1 MAYTTSRLNTAWA
14 AISFC
19 RNLRCDSRIVWSGG
33 PELDNISIL
42 NAKMTKIQLKSG
54 VKTIT
59 YLKNSKSYLIR
70 KDGRLTNY
78 HLHLIF
84 RDHDISAVN
93 NFNYNTQLVKN
104 NSKQFNF

>member
-1 MAYTTSRLNTAWA
+1 M
-14 AISFC
+14 
-19 RNLRCDSRIVWSGG
+19 
-33 PELDNISIL
+33 
-42 NAKMTKIQLKSG
+42 
-54 VKTIT
+54 
-59 YLKNSKSYLIR
+59 

-84 RDHDISAVN
+84 WGHDISAVN